1 MIALSKFSP
10 WGNKFLVRPLPRK
23 DKTDAGIII
32 ADTVSIEGEEA
43 EIMAMGDGCTKGE
56 IGQTVLYA
64 TGAGWGLEVN
74 GVKMRVVPQ
83 ESIEGVVG

>member
-1 MIALSKFSP
+1 MIALKSFTP
-10 WGNKFLVRPLPRK
+10 WGSKYLLKPLPRK
-23 DKTDAGIII
+23 DKIGQIIV
-32 ADTVSIEGEEA
+32 ADTVAIEGEEA